1 MSNLNEKSVE
11 LSCEHAFEYLKTLG
25 KTAWDKY
32 PVGSLNRYL
41 EHQLVT
47 MVFYNM
53 VYKFGSDASGY
64 CENGSE
70 KTGTDDH
77 WLSPRMG
84 CYAIMNTKRDILDNY
99 EEFKKFFLLLRSTI
113 KITKSKND
121 TDEIKFVNDF
131 KTGIVVKNLTI
142 DKYDLIVDRWTLVE
156 GIGKNKTIKDID
168 PKIGFPLKHLIP
180 EFFTIEEKKYHTPS
194 GTLEKFV

>member
-1 MSNLNEKSVE
+1 
-11 LSCEHAFEYLKTLG
+11 
-25 KTAWDKY
+25 
-32 PVGSLNRYL
+32 
-41 EHQLVT
+41 
-47 MVFYNM
+47 M
-53 VYKFGSDASGY
+53 VYKFGADASGY

>member
-1 MSNLNEKSVE
+1 MRGN
-11 LSCEHAFEYLKTLG
+11 G
-25 KTAWDKY
+25 KIIQ
-32 PVGSLNRYL
+32 
-41 EHQLVT
+41 E
-47 MVFYNM
+47 
-53 VYKFGSDASGY
+53 
-64 CENGSE
+64 
-70 KTGTDDH
+70 
-77 WLSPRMG
+77 
-84 CYAIMNTKRDILDNY
+84 LDNY
-99 EEFKKFFLLLRSTI
+99 EEFRKFFLLLRSTI